1 MLAIVVTALSTGLR
15 KEQLRNLTWQE
26 VDIEKGAI
34 ILSKTRTKNRTARRV
49 PLRGKALELLQV
61 AFAKRLGIAQSTL
74 NRLENLEQ
82 SVTLHLIEKI
92 ADRLKVDVADLISD

>member
-1 MLAIVVTALSTGLR
+1 MRRPASKAEKKFAR
-15 KEQLRNLTWQE
+15 KLKE
-26 VDIEKGAI
+26 
-34 ILSKTRTKNRTARRV
+34 
-49 PLRGKALELLQV
+49 LRGDQSQV

-92 ADRLKVDVADLISD
+92 ADRLKLDISELVSD

>member
-1 MLAIVVTALSTGLR
+1 MRRPASKSEKKFAR
-15 KEQLRNLTWQE
+15 KLKE
-26 VDIEKGAI
+26 
-34 ILSKTRTKNRTARRV
+34 
-49 PLRGKALELLQV
+49 LRGDQSRV

-74 NRLENLEQ
+74 KNLEQ

>member
-1 MLAIVVTALSTGLR
+1 MRRPAS
-15 KEQLRNLTWQE
+15 KS
-26 VDIEKGAI
+26 EKKFAKK
-34 ILSKTRTKNRTARRV
+34 LKA
-49 PLRGKALELLQV
+49 LRGDQSQV